1 MPIKMK
7 PKNFLKNLS
16 NQNKLNLH
24 LNNTMMI
31 LILNLK
37 KKCSITM
44 ITYLMMIYQDLE
56 IHNQIIHPQYNND
69 KLLRNFSS

>member
-56 IHNQIIHPQYNND
+56 IHNQTIHPQYNND